1 MAMTM
6 FPTLVIL
13 CLIAAAWNLGVR
25 IQNRRRRLLQEIDSS
40 EPESDY
46 WPDWIAAALIAEG
59 LYLLHLPFVAWTVL
73 APGLVILAC
82 LLLYKGSSSVR
93 LLVLQ

>member
-1 MAMTM
+1 MTNEP

-13 CLIAAAWNLGVR
+13 CLVVAAWNLGVR
-25 IQNRRRRLLQEIDSS
+25 IQNRKRRLSQGIESC

-59 LYLLHLPFVAWTVL
+59 LYLLNLPLVAWIIV
-73 APGLVILAC
+73 APGLTILTC

-93 LLVLQ
+93 LLALR